1 MRSFWFRVGPNSKVC
16 VCVCVCMLTYISHV
30 RLCDPMDGFQARTL
44 EWVAIP
50 SPGNLPDP
58 GIKPT
63 SPVLAGRFFAAAP
76 PGQQQMTWDTLG
88 RRPDDYGDR
97 RDMASRR
104 GTKDYGQAPKARR
117 GKEGAFPC
125 SLEPSEGVWHPDTLI
140 SDSGLQ
146 GNKKI
151 SVSVVFVVLCYNNSG
166 KLTH

>member
-1 MRSFWFRVGPNSKVC
+1 MRSFRFRVGPNSKVC

-76 PGQQQMTWDTLG
+76 PGQQQMT
-88 RRPDDYGDR
+88 
-97 RDMASRR
+97 
-104 GTKDYGQAPKARR
+104 
-117 GKEGAFPC
+117 
-125 SLEPSEGVWHPDTLI
+125 
-140 SDSGLQ
+140 
-146 GNKKI
+146 
-151 SVSVVFVVLCYNNSG
+151 
-166 KLTH
+166 